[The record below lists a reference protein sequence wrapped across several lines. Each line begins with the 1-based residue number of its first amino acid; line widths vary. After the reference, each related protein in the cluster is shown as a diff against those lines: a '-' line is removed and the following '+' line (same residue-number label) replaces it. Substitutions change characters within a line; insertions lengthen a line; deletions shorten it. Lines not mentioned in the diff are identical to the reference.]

1 MQKKIIPFLILVI
14 MLFAFSGCGL
24 NKIDNTTRKYIQPI
38 TLNYWRVWDGPDD
51 FADIIAAYTAAHPFV
66 KINYRKLRYDEY
78 EQELIESFATDRG
91 PDIFSIHNS
100 WTRKYQ
106 EKGLIAPM
114 PAKIIMGYPVVT
126 GNLKKEVNWELR
138 ASPVLTANKIKT
150 DFIDTVY
157 DDVVITAKNESGQS
171 TAQIFGL
178 PLAVDTLA
186 MFYNKDL
193 FNNAGIVAA
202 PAYWNREFQ
211 QDVKKL
217 TRQNNKGEIIQS
229 GAALG
234 GGGNIERYSDI
245 VSLLMMQSGAEMMD
259 GNLVAFYRAPASSTQ
274 KNYFPGQ
281 EALRFYTDFANPAKE
296 VYSWNSTLDNS
307 LDMFINNKL
316 AMMFGYTYMLP
327 DIKARAPKLNF
338 ALAPMPQIEGNSF
351 TVNFANYWVEAV
363 SSKILTN
370 AENLKVG
377 DYYARQKLNTAWDF
391 IRFAADAKQA
401 KKYLDK
407 TGKTTALR
415 SLIPEQSEDPE
426 LGMFAKQLLTAKSWY
441 HGHDANAMEL
451 IFKEMI
457 EGVISGQ
464 ATIVDAV
471 NLAAKKIQQTVK

>member
-1 MQKKIIPFLILVI
+1 MRKKAISLFILLLT
-14 MLFAFSGCGL
+14 LFALTGCGL
-24 NKIDNTTRKYIQPI
+24 SRVDSTTKKYIQPI

-51 FADIIAAYTAAHPFV
+51 FADIISAYTAAHPYV
-66 KINYRKLRYDEY
+66 RIVYRKLRYDEY
-78 EQELIESFATDRG
+78 EQALIEAFATDRG

-106 EKGLIAPM
+106 EKGLISPM
-114 PAKIIMGYPVVT
+114 PAKVTMAYPVVA
-126 GNLKKEVNWELR
+126 GSIKKEVTWELR
-138 ASPVLTANKIKT
+138 PSPMPTTNKIKT

-157 DDVVITAKNESGQS
+157 GDIIIS
-171 TAQIFGL
+171 AQDENRQIKEQIYAL
-178 PLAVDTLA
+178 PLAVDTLT

-211 QDVKKL
+211 QNVKKL
-217 TRQNNKGEIIQS
+217 TKQNNKGEIIQS

-234 GGGNIERYSDI
+234 GSDNIERYSDI
-245 VSLLMMQSGAEMMD
+245 LALLMMQSGAEMMD
-259 GNLVAFYRAPASSTQ
+259 DNQVTFYKAPSSAAQ

-281 EALRFYTDFANPAKE
+281 DALRFYTDFANPSKE
-296 VYSWNSTLDNS
+296 VYSWNNTLDNS

-316 AMMFGYTYMLP
+316 AMMFGYAYMLP

-338 ALAPMPQIEGNSF
+338 ALASMPQIEGNSYSI
-351 TVNFANYWVEAV
+351 NFANYWVEAV

-370 AENLKVG
+370 AENLKAG
-377 DYYARQKLNTAWDF
+377 NEYARQKANTAWDF
-391 IRFAADAKQA
+391 IRFAAEAKQA
-401 KKYLDK
+401 KSYLQK

-441 HGHDANAMEL
+441 RGHDANAMEM
-451 IFKEMI
+451 IIKEMI
-457 EGVISGQ
+457 DTVSSGQ
-464 ATIVDAV
+464 KAIADAV
-471 NLAAKKIQQTVK
+471 NLAAAKIQQTVK